1 MQQAREQNE
10 NTVGATDCAG
20 TNTQEQNVLSNASA
34 NFIVDLKEHAT
45 ACNWNNIR
53 HNVSATVELLQ

>member
-1 MQQAREQNE
+1 VLERI
-10 NTVGATDCAG
+10 
-20 TNTQEQNVLSNASA
+20 TQEQNVLSNASA